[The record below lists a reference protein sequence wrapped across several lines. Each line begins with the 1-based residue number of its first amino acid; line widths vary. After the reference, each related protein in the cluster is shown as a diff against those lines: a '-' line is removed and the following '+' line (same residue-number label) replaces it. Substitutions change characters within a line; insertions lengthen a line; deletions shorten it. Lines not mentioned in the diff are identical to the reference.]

1 MTAASRIDVEAQ
13 AHALLEFRHAPI
25 SLGLYPLL
33 HDRHDRIIL
42 TGMGVSHFAAL
53 PSWRRLMSRG
63 KETSWID
70 TRSLLDRPALATPDS
85 LLIATSRS
93 GRRPELIALM
103 EKFNETTR
111 PATIVAITDNPASP
125 LTEYADCEILLRSR
139 KCGTRGLLNILA
151 AHDYIAS
158 LILNEDDDDVT
169 STARV
174 VAATTFPTALGGVA
188 ADVAA
193 RPNPRL
199 VYIGFSE
206 HATASLYAALL
217 TNETT
222 GVVAQGYV
230 GEQFRHDELQRAGAD
245 LTAILFGGPDP
256 DAMSPGLAENL
267 ISTGATVI
275 VVGDTDTA
283 GSTHIRCP
291 NGHLSARV
299 AHGVVIAD
307 HFVSALA
314 TSMPTASR
322 R

>member
-1 MTAASRIDVEAQ
+1 MTSASRIDVEAQ
-13 AHALLEFRHAPI
+13 AHALLEFCHAPV
-25 SLGLYPLL
+25 SLGLYPMVR
-33 HDRHDRIIL
+33 DRHDRIIL

-53 PSWRRLMSRG
+53 PSWRRLLSRG
-63 KETSWID
+63 KETAWID
-70 TRSLLDRPALATPDS
+70 TRSLLDRPGLATPDS

-93 GRRPELIALM
+93 GKRPELIALM

-125 LTEYADCEILLRSR
+125 LTEYSDCEILLRSR
-139 KCGTRGLLNILA
+139 TCGSRGLLNILA

-188 ADVAA
+188 AGVAA
-193 RPNPRL
+193 SPNPRL

-206 HATASLYAALL
+206 HATTSLYAALL

-222 GVVAQGYV
+222 GVVAQGYA
-230 GEQFRHDELQRAGAD
+230 GEQYPHDDLQQADAD

-256 DAMSPGLAENL
+256 NAMSPGLAENL
-267 ISTGATVI
+267 ISAGATVI
-275 VVGDTDTA
+275 VVGDTDTT
-283 GSTHIRCP
+283 GSTHIRSP
-291 NGHLSARV
+291 AGHLSARV

-314 TSMPTASR
+314 TQMPTTPPR
-322 R
+322 